1 MAWTVADM
9 PSQDGR
15 IAVVTGA
22 NSGIGYHAARELAR
36 AGAEVILAVRDASRG
51 EAARAEM
58 GAAAVSAARPRLLA
72 SVTRRLRSCSR
83 RGRGS
88 TCC

>member
-22 NSGIGYHAARELAR
+22 TSGIGYHTARELAH
-36 AGAEVILAVRDASRG
+36 AGAEVVLAVRDA
-51 EAARAEM
+51 
-58 GAAAVSAARPRLLA
+58 
-72 SVTRRLRSCSR
+72 
-83 RGRGS
+83 
-88 TCC
+88 